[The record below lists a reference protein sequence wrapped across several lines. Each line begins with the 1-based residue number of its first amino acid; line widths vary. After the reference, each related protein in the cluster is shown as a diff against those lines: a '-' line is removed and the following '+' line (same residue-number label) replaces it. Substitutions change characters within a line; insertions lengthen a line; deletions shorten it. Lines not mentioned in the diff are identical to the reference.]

1 MKDSILNI
9 GKALNRESQKEIFGG
24 NPILSPIK
32 FKCLVSSGDKRC
44 CTPSECGDT
53 GGIWRPNAWGYGTS
67 ANCIC
72 F

>member
-1 MKDSILNI
+1 MKKTILNL
-9 GKALNRESQKEIFGG
+9 GKALEKDTQKEIIGG
-24 NPILSPIK
+24 NPILIK
-32 FKCLVSSGDKRC
+32 FKCLVSYGDRRC

-53 GGIWRPNAWGYGTS
+53 GGVWSPGNYGYGTS